1 MLSPSAGGAHFLAWC
16 LPIVVAAVLVFIASS
31 IIHMLLPWHKSDFP
45 RLANEDAVLEAL
57 RPLGL
62 KPGDYMVPRPARRG
76 ELSAPAF
83 QEKIKRGPVA
93 VFTIFPPGGTGMGR
107 TLALW
112 FVYILVV
119 SGFAALVAAVS
130 GLGAEA
136 DFQVRF
142 HVVALAAFLS
152 YVAALWQMSIWY
164 RRSWAITVKATVDGF
179 LYALITA
186 GAFVWLWPH

>member
-1 MLSPSAGGAHFLAWC
+1 MLLGWC
-16 LPIVVAAVLVFIASS
+16 LPILAAAVLVFVASS

-45 RLANEDAVLEAL
+45 KLANEDAVLDAL

-62 KPGDYMVPRPARRG
+62 RPGDYMVPRPDSRG

-93 VFTIFPPGGTGMGR
+93 VFTIFPPGATGMGR
-107 TLALW
+107 NLALW

-130 GLGAEA
+130 GLDAGA
-136 DFQVRF
+136 DFHARF

-179 LYALITA
+179 IYACITA
-186 GAFVWLWPH
+186 FVFLWLWPH